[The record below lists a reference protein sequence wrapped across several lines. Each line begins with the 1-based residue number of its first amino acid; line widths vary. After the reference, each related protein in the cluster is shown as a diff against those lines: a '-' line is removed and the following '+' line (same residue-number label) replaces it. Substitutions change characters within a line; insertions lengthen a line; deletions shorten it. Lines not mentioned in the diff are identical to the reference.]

1 VTRSL
6 HAPPRGDVL
15 VTPLDI
21 RSAAVD
27 IKDSADTHGNRR
39 KGLVMRNMACRAV
52 AQASLVAATASLDDE
67 QPWPLLLVAGWLT
80 TATDLVLQ
88 AEAADAVLV

>member
-1 VTRSL
+1 
-6 HAPPRGDVL
+6 
-15 VTPLDI
+15 
-21 RSAAVD
+21 
-27 IKDSADTHGNRR
+27 
-39 KGLVMRNMACRAV
+39 MRNMACRAV

-88 AEAADAVLV
+88 AEVADTVLV